1 MDRCGPEPWAD
12 ARGTAVTTSG
22 VNHLEGSCRYARP
35 LVRSRSHSPAPRRT
49 TRTIVRATLITAVG
63 FAGVAAL
70 LTATRDTAPTSATG
84 STVPT
89 TATTSAD
96 GPNPA
101 SPATTARK
109 GPATTK
115 KPGSPTTK
123 PSTPATTMVPTKPSS
138 PEGFARGLYADW
150 KSGNRKAAAS
160 VATAGAIDT
169 LFARKPAAIDSSAGP
184 KDPYTF
190 TGCTGAAGSEVC
202 RFDGAD
208 GTAVVMKVRTE
219 TGGLPMMVT
228 EVKFPPPGE

>member
-1 MDRCGPEPWAD
+1 M
-12 ARGTAVTTSG
+12 
-22 VNHLEGSCRYARP
+22 
-35 LVRSRSHSPAPRRT
+35 
-49 TRTIVRATLITAVG
+49 RATLITAIG
-63 FAGVAAL
+63 FAGFAAL

-84 STVPT
+84 TTAPT
-89 TATTSAD
+89 TATSSAD
-96 GPNPA
+96 GPNSAAPA
-101 SPATTARK
+101 PTAKK

-123 PSTPATTMVPTKPSS
+123 PPGPPTTARSDSTTTPTTPTKPSS

-169 LFARKPAAIDSSAGP
+169 LFAQKPAAIDSSTGP

-208 GTAVVMKVRTE
+208 GTALVMKVRTE